1 LTTSSNL
8 PVNEYYQLQIMFK
21 KLPKIGE
28 PLSNE
33 HIQFLKT
40 LSKSCR
46 NAIVA
51 MTANS
56 QSGHPGGSCSV
67 IDYLCLL
74 YAFII
79 SQTGEDVVVSN
90 GHVSPAVY
98 SILAEMGYI
107 PRDDVIKCF
116 RKNCSVYEGHI
127 TRHVRGVHYGTG
139 PLGIGVSAATGL
151 AIGEK
156 LKGHSHKVFGLAG
169 DGESEEG
176 QVYEMMHFANKYN
189 LNNFILF
196 IDYNQVQLTDALEKI
211 MPIDLK
217 AIYKSADW
225 HVVEVD
231 GHDYAEMWGA
241 LDVAYN
247 SEKPTAIIG
256 HTVMGKGVTFME
268 PDGLAHKSTWHGVAP
283 KPEQAQAELNGPL
296 KITEDEI
303 AELNTFRKSVK
314 WQPKD
319 PKEYDIKQLSLM
331 PNVKIGKPMI
341 LPAGTKADCRGAYG
355 KALLD
360 LAKLN
365 DNIIAM
371 TADLGGSV
379 KTDIMGKEFPDRV
392 LEVGIAEQ
400 HMVSCAGGL
409 SLAGFIPFVSTF
421 GAFMTSRAKDQARVN
436 DINRTNV
443 KMVAT
448 HCGLSVGEDGPTH
461 QAIDDMGSFLG
472 FFNTHILEPAD
483 ANQTDY
489 IIRFIASHYGN
500 FYVRMGRHKFEV
512 ILKEDGK
519 PFYDENYKFQY
530 GKADHLRFGDK
541 VTVIAAGSMV
551 PIAVQVADKLQ
562 GKVDLLAM
570 SAIRQI
576 DKDALF
582 ASLKQTGKLITIED
596 HNPYNGWASQINK
609 VIAEEGL
616 SVKINNLAV
625 TEYQLSGTTM
635 ELYDAAHIGAKDL
648 EEACLNI

>member
-1 LTTSSNL
+1 
-8 PVNEYYQLQIMFK
+8 M
-21 KLPKIGE
+21 
-28 PLSNE
+28 
-33 HIQFLKT
+33 
-40 LSKSCR
+40 
-46 NAIVA
+46 
-51 MTANS
+51 
-56 QSGHPGGSCSV
+56 
-67 IDYLCLL
+67 
-74 YAFII
+74 
-79 SQTGEDVVVSN
+79 SN

-107 PRDDVIKCF
+107 PRDEVVRDF
-116 RKNCSVYEGHI
+116 RKNGSVYEGHI

-139 PLGIGVSAATGL
+139 PLGIGVSAASGL
-151 AIGEK
+151 AIAEK
-156 LKGHSHKVFGLAG
+156 LNGKNRRIFGLAG

-196 IDYNQVQLTDALEKI
+196 IDYNHVQLTDALEII
-211 MPIDLK
+211 MPMDLK
-217 AIYKSADW
+217 AIFKSANW
-225 HVVEVD
+225 HVVEVN

-247 SEKPTAIIG
+247 SKKPTVILG

-268 PDGLAHKSTWHGVAP
+268 PDGLLHKSTWHGVAP

-296 KITEDEI
+296 KMTDE
-303 AELNTFRKSVK
+303 ETSSLDEFRKSVK
-314 WQPKD
+314 WQPRD
-319 PKEYDIKQLSLM
+319 PKEYDVKQLSLM
-331 PNVKIGKPMI
+331 HKVKTGRPFI

-365 DNIIAM
+365 DNILAM

-379 KTDIMGKEFPDRV
+379 KTDVMGKEFPERV

-409 SLAGFIPFVSTF
+409 SLAGFIPFISTF

-483 ANQTDY
+483 ANQTDH

-512 ILKEDGK
+512 ILKENGK
-519 PFYDENYKFQY
+519 PYYDENYRFEF
-530 GKADHLRFGDK
+530 GKADHLRSGNK
-541 VTVIAAGSMV
+541 VTVVAAGSMV
-551 PIAVQVADKLQ
+551 SIAVQVADKLK

-570 SAIRQI
+570 SAIKQI
-576 DKDALF
+576 DKEALL
-582 ASLKQTGKLITIED
+582 ASLKQTGRLITIED

-609 VIAEEGL
+609 IVAQESL
-616 SVKINNLAV
+616 SVKIRNLAV

-635 ELYDAAHIGAKDL
+635 ELYDAAHIGAKNL
-648 EEACLNI
+648 AEECVNII